1 MKTEMLQQVLEGE
14 SGVRAEG
21 KGVYLISDEVDLT
34 LLLDMGH
41 EPMSVARVRR
51 VQIKGELL
59 TVETHKGE
67 RVYTAVPVRGLK
79 FGASDAGKVRGTG
92 FTAAR

>member
-14 SGVRAEG
+14 GGVRAES
-21 KGVYLISDEVDLT
+21 KGVYVVSDEVDLT

-51 VQIKGELL
+51 IQIKGDLL
-59 TVETHKGE
+59 AIETHKGD
-67 RVYTAVPVRGLK
+67 RVYTAVAVSGLK
-79 FGASDAGKVRGTG
+79 FGASDAGKSRGTG